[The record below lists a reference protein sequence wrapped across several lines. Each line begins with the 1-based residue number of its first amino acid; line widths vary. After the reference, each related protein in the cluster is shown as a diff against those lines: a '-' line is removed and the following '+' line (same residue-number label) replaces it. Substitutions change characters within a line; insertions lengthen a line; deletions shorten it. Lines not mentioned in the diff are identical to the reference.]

1 MHFIILF
8 FNKTKS
14 SLAKQPLQPKLSIF
28 LMFNLEPVNKQ
39 NKQIIGRSFLTKFPQ
54 N

>member
-39 NKQIIGRSFLTKFPQ
+39 TNKSLAGRF
-54 N
+54 